1 MAKIKILQAKY
12 AYSYFNLNN
21 VTWHKMSACCRLKK
35 KLKRKLLDFSFIQIR
50 IFLSADQ
57 LCFHV
62 FQYKS
67 LHSPLSL
74 PHSTLEKTPTNL
86 LQRRRKSIV
95 RFGVSPS
102 LDYFGH
108 FECLVATMSG
118 QSALAYF
125 RNRVDLHDLERSL
138 QPQLFW
144 EFEIQHIHHSN
155 EYLMWELKKRPWSYG
170 IENSSCG
177 EDIPL
182 EFCCFHWDQQIRELW
197 PAVW

>member
-102 LDYFGH
+102 WDYFGH

-118 QSALAYF
+118 QFCSCLLQEWGWSAWPWEVPSTSTVL
-125 RNRVDLHDLERSL
+125 RVWNSAHSSL
-138 QPQLFW
+138 KW
-144 EFEIQHIHHSN
+144 ISHVRAKEETV
-155 EYLMWELKKRPWSYG
+155 
-170 IENSSCG
+170 
-177 EDIPL
+177 
-182 EFCCFHWDQQIRELW
+182 ELW
-197 PAVW
+197 HRK